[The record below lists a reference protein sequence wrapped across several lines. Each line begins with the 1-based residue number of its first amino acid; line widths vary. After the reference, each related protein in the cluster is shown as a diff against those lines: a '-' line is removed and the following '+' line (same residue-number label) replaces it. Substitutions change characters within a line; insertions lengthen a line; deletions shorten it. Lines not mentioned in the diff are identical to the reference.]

1 MFCGFAS
8 YPSQSVPR
16 LPGSASSGHS
26 FQRLFL
32 TPAAGYRHR
41 ESGALTNV
49 GTEGD
54 WWSSSSYAAGSV
66 NAGNLNFR
74 AGNVN
79 PLNNTSRANGLS
91 VRCVQASTEA
101 VFYLFGSS
109 IRTAPIKNSFFATR
123 NDGRPWLPSV
133 RFVDSAIHWQENG
146 AKSLVGCF
154 AVLPVIYP
162 SLFRSCRRRLLR
174 IIHSSDCFSCP
185 PAAGYRSNASGALTN
200 VGTEGLYW
208 SSSSYAAGS
217 VNAGNLNF
225 RAGNVNPLNNTSRA
239 NGLSVRCVQASTE
252 AVFYLFGSSI
262 RTAPIKN
269 SFFATR
275 NDGRPWLPS
284 VRFVDSAIHWQEN
297 GAKRIIKTKVSQK
310 IRYYEVLVQ
319 RFRAKT
325 FASCFAV
332 LSVIHPSLFRGCRGR
347 LLRCIHSSDC
357 FFHCRGLPPL

>member
-123 NDGRPWLPSV
+123 NDGRPWLPSA

-174 IIHSSDCFSCP
+174 CIHSSDCFSCP

-208 SSSSYAAGS
+208 SSSSYAAGNI
-217 VNAGNLNF
+217 NAGNLNF
-225 RAGNVNPLNNTSRA
+225 HSGNVNPLNGNNRA
-239 NGLSVRCVQASTE
+239 NGFSVRCVQHLRG
-252 AVFYLFGSSI
+252 AVFYLLQLRVPTLGI
-262 RTAPIKN
+262 LQKQLP
-269 SFFATR
+269 ATR
-275 NDGRPWLPS
+275 NGAGHGSRQCGK
-284 VRFVDSAIHWQEN
+284 VDSAIHWQRK
-297 GAKRIIKTKVSQK
+297 AQK
-310 IRYYEVLVQ
+310 EL
-319 RFRAKT
+319 
-325 FASCFAV
+325 
-332 LSVIHPSLFRGCRGR
+332 
-347 LLRCIHSSDC
+347 
-357 FFHCRGLPPL
+357 

>member
-1 MFCGFAS
+1 MQRFRAKTFAS
-8 YPSQSVPR
+8 
-16 LPGSASSGHS
+16 
-26 FQRLFL
+26 
-32 TPAAGYRHR
+32 
-41 ESGALTNV
+41 
-49 GTEGD
+49 
-54 WWSSSSYAAGSV
+54 
-66 NAGNLNFR
+66 
-74 AGNVN
+74 
-79 PLNNTSRANGLS
+79 
-91 VRCVQASTEA
+91 
-101 VFYLFGSS
+101 
-109 IRTAPIKNSFFATR
+109 
-123 NDGRPWLPSV
+123 
-133 RFVDSAIHWQENG
+133 
-146 AKSLVGCF
+146 CF

-297 GAKRIIKTKVSQK
+297 GAKS
-310 IRYYEVLVQ
+310 LVG
-319 RFRAKT
+319 
-325 FASCFAV
+325 CFAV